1 MGIFS
6 KNETIHLY
14 HYRYSPF
21 ITSCPIQ
28 NGNKFEIKDQKSYLL
43 SNLAAGKSGYLLVR
57 KNKVVY
63 KHGLINVHFHFLSE
77 HTFGGKATGF
87 EMHMVHQKD
96 TAFLAT
102 NGIVDKDTRN
112 TYLVVGTL
120 FDAAGTVDNPEF
132 SKFNIGTG
140 NVSNVDFSLYSN
152 PEISYYHYE
161 GGLTTPTCNMVV
173 NWCVN
178 QRVVKVSQRQQTQL
192 KNWIKGIYPD
202 GNTRVV
208 QPLYSRQIYKINNHA
223 VPINNSSNSAGFIKG
238 NLMIIAAL
246 FAFLFL

>member
-63 KHGLINVHFHFLSE
+63 KYNLINVHFHFLSE

-96 TAFLAT
+96 TAFLTAH
-102 NGIVDKDTRN
+102 GIVDKDTRN

-120 FDAAGTVDNPEF
+120 FDASGKTDNPDF
-132 SKFNIGTG
+132 ARMNIGTG
-140 NVSNVDFSLYSN
+140 NVNNLDFSVYSN
-152 PEISYYHYE
+152 PGISYYHYN
-161 GGLTTPTCNMVV
+161 GGLTTPNCNMVV

-178 QRVVKVSQRQQTQL
+178 QKVVYVSEAQQKAL
-192 KNWIKGIYPD
+192 KDWIKGLYPD
-202 GNTRVV
+202 GNTRKV
-208 QPLYSRQIYKINNHA
+208 QPLYNRVIYKVDNTPRTVINVSGA
-223 VPINNSSNSAGFIKG
+223 FLKE
-238 NLMIIAAL
+238 NLLVIVAAL
-246 FAFLFL
+246 IALLF